1 MTVQRTFADGRHRR
15 GFGGASVLHALLY
28 VVLAIVIFLAVLLGL
43 MAAQASGPA
52 SPAHIK
58 APVRHTPP
66 PYATV
71 PAPQRVHV
79 HLKLGLR
86 AGLLFNV
93 RTGQVLWSRHPHM
106 RVPIAS
112 LTKMMTAL
120 LVVSHVRPSDR
131 AFITRK
137 VVHFSGSGMG
147 ILPLH
152 KHVLVKT
159 LLYGLLLP
167 SGNDAAI
174 ALAQRVAG
182 SVDNFIKMMNARARA
197 MKLSCTHFTTVSGV
211 IDRGNYS
218 CTRDL
223 AVLAHAVLKQPLLAR
238 IVASE
243 HAVQPLP
250 IKHGKAWMNNNN
262 PLLIEGYRGADG
274 VKTGWTHAA
283 GQCLVGTARRGHTWL
298 GVVLLHS
305 ANTALQGPRVLSAGF
320 AAVAPRKPARKSHS
334 KPTRNRPKH

>member
-1 MTVQRTFADGRHRR
+1 MTGQRTFDDGRHRR
-15 GFGGASVLHALLY
+15 GSGGASILRGLGAT
-28 VVLAIVIFLAVLLGL
+28 VLALVVFLAVLLGL
-43 MAAQASGPA
+43 MAARASGPA
-52 SPAHIK
+52 TPTHTNAVVH
-58 APVRHTPP
+58 HTPP
-66 PYATV
+66 PYATA

-93 RTGQVLWSRHPHM
+93 RTGQVLWSRNPQL

-120 LVVSHVRPSDR
+120 LVVAHTRPSDK
-131 AFITRK
+131 AFITRN
-137 VVHFSGSGMG
+137 VIHFSGSGMG

-174 ALAQRVAG
+174 ALAQRVG
-182 SVDNFIKMMNARARA
+182 GTVDNFIKMMNARARE
-197 MKLSCTHFTTVSGV
+197 MKLSCTHYTTVSGI
-211 IDRGNYS
+211 IDRGNHS

-223 AVLAHAVLKQPLLAR
+223 AVLAHAVLEQPLLAR
-238 IVASE
+238 IVSTT

-250 IKHGKAWMNNNN
+250 IKHGKAWLNNNN
-262 PLLIEGYRGADG
+262 PLLIEGYKGADG
-274 VKTGWTHAA
+274 VKTGFTDAA
-283 GQCLVGTARRGHTWL
+283 GQCLVGTARRGRTWL

-305 ANTALQGPRVLSAGF
+305 ANTALQGPRLLNAGF
-320 AAVAPRKPARKSHS
+320 AAMAPPKPARKSHRHRE
-334 KPTRNRPKH
+334 KQR

>member
-1 MTVQRTFADGRHRR
+1 MTVLRTFAGGRHWR
-15 GFGGASVLHALLY
+15 GFGGASPLHALRD

-43 MAAQASGPA
+43 MTAQASGPA
-52 SPAHIK
+52 SPAHLT

-66 PYATV
+66 PYATTA
-71 PAPQRVHV
+71 APRRVHV
-79 HLKLGLR
+79 HLKLPLR

-93 RTGQVLWSRHPHM
+93 RTGQVLWSRNPQI

-120 LVVSHVRPSDR
+120 VVVSHLRPSDR
-131 AFITRK
+131 ALITRK
-137 VVHFSGSGMG
+137 VTHFSGSGMG

-167 SGNDAAI
+167 SGNDAAT

-182 SVDNFIKMMNARARA
+182 TVDNFIKMMNAHARA
-197 MKLSCTHFTTVSGV
+197 MKLSCTHFTTVSGI

-223 AVLAHAVLKQPLLAR
+223 AVLAHAVLTQPLLAR
-238 IVASE
+238 IVSTE
-243 HAVQPLP
+243 HAVEPLP
-250 IKHGKAWMNNNN
+250 IKHGKAWLNNNN

-283 GQCLVGTARRGHTWL
+283 GVCLVGAARRGRTWL

-305 ANTALQGPRVLSAGF
+305 ANTAIQGPRLLNAGF
-320 AAVAPRKPARKSHS
+320 ATLAPPKPARKSHRHRG
-334 KPTRNRPKH
+334 KQH

>member
-1 MTVQRTFADGRHRR
+1 MPELRTVGDGRHQRS
-15 GFGGASVLHALLY
+15 FGGASVLRALGTALLG
-28 VVLAIVIFLAVLLGL
+28 IVIFLAVLLGL
-43 MAAQASGPA
+43 MAARTSGPA
-52 SPAHIK
+52 VPTHLK
-58 APVRHTPP
+58 QPVRHTPP
-66 PYATV
+66 PYATS
-71 PAPQRVHV
+71 PAPQQVHM

-93 RTGQVLWSRHPHM
+93 RTGQVLWSRNPQA
-106 RVPIAS
+106 RLRIAS

-120 LVVSHVRPSDR
+120 LVVSHLRPNDK
-131 AFITRK
+131 ALITRK
-137 VVHFSGSGMG
+137 VVHFTGSGMG

-182 SVDNFIKMMNARARA
+182 TVDNFIGMMNARAHA
-197 MKLSCTHFTTVSGV
+197 MKLSCTHFTTVSGI

-218 CTRDL
+218 CARDL

-238 IVASE
+238 IVSSA
-243 HAVQPLP
+243 HAVEPLP
-250 IKHGKAWMNNNN
+250 IKHGKAWLNNNN

-274 VKTGWTHAA
+274 VKTGFTDAA
-283 GQCLVGTARRGHTWL
+283 GVCLVGSARRGRTWL

-305 ANTALQGPRVLSAGF
+305 ANTALQGPRVLNAGF
-320 AAVAPRKPARKSHS
+320 AALAPPKPARKSHRHRE
-334 KPTRNRPKH
+334 KRP

>member
-1 MTVQRTFADGRHRR
+1 MTVQRTFDDGRHRR
-15 GFGGASVLHALLY
+15 GFGGASILHALRDA
-28 VVLAIVIFLAVLLGL
+28 VLAIVVFLAVLLGL
-43 MAAQASGPA
+43 MAARASGPA
-52 SPAHIK
+52 IPTHTKAVAH
-58 APVRHTPP
+58 HTPP
-66 PYATV
+66 PYATT

-93 RTGQVLWSRHPHM
+93 RTGQVLWSHNRQV

-120 LVVSHVRPSDR
+120 LVVSHTRPSDK
-131 AFITRK
+131 ALITRN

-182 SVDNFIKMMNARARA
+182 TVDNFIKMMNARARA
-197 MKLSCTHFTTVSGV
+197 MKLSCTHYTTVSGIV
-211 IDRGNYS
+211 DRGNYS

-223 AVLAHAVLKQPLLAR
+223 AVLAHAMLRQPLLAR
-238 IVASE
+238 IVAAV
-243 HAVQPLP
+243 HAVEPLP
-250 IKHGKAWMNNNN
+250 IKHGKAWLNNNN

-274 VKTGWTHAA
+274 VKTGFTDAA
-283 GQCLVGTARRGHTWL
+283 GQCLVGTARRGRTWL

-305 ANTALQGPRVLSAGF
+305 ANTAIQGPRLLDAGF
-320 AAVAPRKPARKSHS
+320 AAMAPPKPARKSH
-334 KPTRNRPKH
+334 RHRG

>member
-1 MTVQRTFADGRHRR
+1 MTVQRTFDDGRHRR
-15 GFGGASVLHALLY
+15 GFGNGSVLHALRDA
-28 VVLAIVIFLAVLLGL
+28 VLAIVVFLAVLLGL
-43 MAAQASGPA
+43 MAARASGPA
-52 SPAHIK
+52 IPTHTKVAVQH
-58 APVRHTPP
+58 HTPP
-66 PYATV
+66 PYANT

-93 RTGQVLWSRHPHM
+93 RTGQVLWSHNPQL

-120 LVVSHVRPSDR
+120 LVVSHTRPSDK
-131 AFITRK
+131 AFITPN

-182 SVDNFIKMMNARARA
+182 TVDNFIKMMNARARA
-197 MKLSCTHFTTVSGV
+197 MKLSCTHYTTVSGIV
-211 IDRGNYS
+211 DRGNHS

-223 AVLAHAVLKQPLLAR
+223 AVLAHAMLKQPLLAR
-238 IVASE
+238 IVSTA
-243 HAVQPLP
+243 HAVEPLP
-250 IKHGKAWMNNNN
+250 IKHGKAWLNNNN

-274 VKTGWTHAA
+274 VKTGFTDAA
-283 GQCLVGTARRGHTWL
+283 GQCLVGTARRGRTWL

-305 ANTALQGPRVLSAGF
+305 ANTAIQGPRLLDAGF
-320 AAVAPRKPARKSHS
+320 AAMAPPKPARKSHPHRS
-334 KPTRNRPKH
+334 KRN

>member
-1 MTVQRTFADGRHRR
+1 MTVLRTFAGGRHRR
-15 GFGGASVLHALLY
+15 GLGGASILRALRD
-28 VVLAIVIFLAVLLGL
+28 VVLAIVVFLAVLLGL
-43 MAAQASGPA
+43 MTAQASGPA
-52 SPAHIK
+52 IHAHLK

-66 PYATV
+66 PYATT

-79 HLKLGLR
+79 HFKLGLR

-93 RTGQVLWSRHPHM
+93 RTGQVLWARDPNI

-120 LVVSHVRPSDR
+120 LVVSHLRPSDR
-131 AFITRK
+131 ALITRRA
-137 VVHFSGSGMG
+137 VHFSGSGMG

-152 KHVLVKT
+152 KHVPVKT

-182 SVDNFIKMMNARARA
+182 SVDDFIKMMNARARA
-197 MKLSCTHFTTVSGV
+197 MNLSCTHFTTVSGV

-238 IVASE
+238 IVATE
-243 HAVQPLP
+243 HAVEPLP
-250 IKHGKAWMNNNN
+250 IKRGKAWLNNNN

-283 GQCLVGTARRGHTWL
+283 GQCLVGTARRGRTWL

-305 ANTALQGPRVLSAGF
+305 ANTALQGPHLLNAGF
-320 AAVAPRKPARKSHS
+320 SAVAPRKPARKSHRHRGKQS
-334 KPTRNRPKH
+334 

>member
-1 MTVQRTFADGRHRR
+1 MTVQRTIDDGRHRR
-15 GFGGASVLHALLY
+15 GFGGASILHALGAA
-28 VVLAIVIFLAVLLGL
+28 VLAIVVFLAVLLGF
-43 MAAQASGPA
+43 MAARASGPA
-52 SPAHIK
+52 IPTHTKAVAH
-58 APVRHTPP
+58 HTPP
-66 PYATV
+66 PYATTL
-71 PAPQRVHV
+71 APQRVHV

-86 AGLLFNV
+86 AGLLFNL
-93 RTGQVLWSRHPHM
+93 RTGQVLWSRNPQL

-120 LVVSHVRPSDR
+120 LVVSHARPSDK
-131 AFITRK
+131 AFITRS

-182 SVDNFIKMMNARARA
+182 SVDNFIKMMNAHAHA
-197 MKLSCTHFTTVSGV
+197 MKLSCTHYTTVSGI

-223 AVLAHAVLKQPLLAR
+223 AVLAHAVLEQPLLAR
-238 IVASE
+238 IVRTT
-243 HAVQPLP
+243 HAVEPLP
-250 IKHGKAWMNNNN
+250 IKHGKAWLNNNN

-274 VKTGWTHAA
+274 VKTGFTDAA
-283 GQCLVGTARRGHTWL
+283 GQCLVGTARRGRTWL

-305 ANTALQGPRVLSAGF
+305 ANTALQGPRLLDAGF
-320 AAVAPRKPARKSHS
+320 AAMAPPKL
-334 KPTRNRPKH
+334 TRNSHHHRRKQG